1 LDTNPTDG
9 VFFMAKFAERL
20 KLEIVRKYLA
30 GAGGTEVLA
39 QQYGVGRT
47 SLRGWISRYREH
59 GEAGL
64 RRKYGRYSAQFKLSV
79 LRRMKDED
87 LSQTQAV
94 ALFDLRGGTGVVAK
108 WQRQYDE
115 GGPEAL
121 KPKPQ
126 GRPPNTMPTPKP
138 PKAPPP
144 PADDASTLEK
154 LRKENE
160 YLRAEVA
167 YLKKLEALV
176 RAKRQAAQKER
187 KPSSS

>member
-1 LDTNPTDG
+1 
-9 VFFMAKFAERL
+9 MAKHDERL
-20 KLEIVRKYLA
+20 KLEIVQTYLA
-30 GAGGTEVLA
+30 GSKGCKALAKQYEVAASSVRRWVAGY
-39 QQYGVGRT
+39 QQ
-47 SLRGWISRYREH
+47 H
-59 GEAGL
+59 GARALSKKFES
-64 RRKYGRYSAQFKLSV
+64 YSQEFKLRV
-79 LRRMKDED
+79 LHEIKRRG
-87 LSQTQAV
+87 LSQTEA
-94 ALFDLRGGTGVVAK
+94 AARFDVRGVGAIAI

-121 KPKPQ
+121 KPKPR

-138 PKAPPP
+138 PKAPPL
-144 PADDASTLEK
+144 PADDASALEK

-176 RAKRQAAQKER
+176 RAKRQAAHKER

>member
-9 VFFMAKFAERL
+9 VFSLAKHDESL
-20 KLEIVRKYLA
+20 KLEIVQAYLA
-30 GAGGTEVLA
+30 GPIGYKALAKRYEVA
-39 QQYGVGRT
+39 RS
-47 SLRGWISRYREH
+47 SLRRWIAGYQQH
-59 GEAGL
+59 GAQAL
-64 RRKYGRYSAQFKLSV
+64 SKKFTHYSQEFKLRV
-79 LRRMKDED
+79 LREIKQQG
-87 LSQTQAV
+87 LSQAEAAARFDVRCVGAV
-94 ALFDLRGGTGVVAK
+94 SI

-121 KPKPQ
+121 KPKPR
-126 GRPPNTMPTPKP
+126 GRPPKTMPTPKP
-138 PKAPPP
+138 PKAQP
-144 PADDASTLEK
+144 PADDASALEK

-176 RAKRQAAQKER
+176 RARRQPAQNKR

>member
-1 LDTNPTDG
+1 MKVYD
-9 VFFMAKFAERL
+9 ERF
-20 KLEIVRKYLA
+20 KLEIVQRYLA
-30 GAGGTEVLA
+30 GMASFRTLA
-39 QQYGVGRT
+39 NEHGVGRT
-47 SLRGWISRYREH
+47 VIRGWVSRYQEH
-59 GEAGL
+59 GADAL
-64 RRKYGRYSAQFKLSV
+64 RSKRTQYSVEFKLSV
-79 LRRMKDED
+79 LRRMKQEA
-87 LSQTQAV
+87 LSLTQV
-94 ALFDLRGGTGVVAK
+94 LALFDLRGGTGVVAK

-121 KPKPQ
+121 KPKPR
-126 GRPPNTMPTPKP
+126 GRPPKMMPTPKP
-138 PKAPPP
+138 PEAQP
-144 PADDASTLEK
+144 PADDASALEK